1 MSIDVDDAAEQVLA
15 QGDEWQC
22 WRALRLSGE
31 EPGVMPLIPLQ
42 REDGAFLDLGGTA
55 STGATGAGLCHLRL
69 IELQASDSARRAG
82 DWLEGAKT
90 PSQAWTDSAEHV
102 PGELTTPGGI
112 EVWATAAATCGLL
125 SLGRDPGPRALDLLR
140 GEADL
145 EGRVTGGAYPTF
157 AAAAAYWL
165 AEGPK
170 TEMAEWGLR
179 WARENAE
186 EWGPEEWASALVF
199 WAAARIPPEHLSVDT
214 LTELLRGAASP
225 EGFADI
231 ELTLTTL
238 ELLDRFESRA

>member
-1 MSIDVDDAAEQVLA
+1 MSSRWAAQAPTSQLDTSSTLLA
-15 QGDEWQC
+15 L
-22 WRALRLSGE
+22 LRLSGE
-31 EPGVMPLIPLQ
+31 EPGAMPMIPRQ
-42 REDGAFLDLGGTA
+42 REDGAFLDPGGTA
-55 STGATGAGLCHLRL
+55 STAATGIGLCHLSL
-69 IELQASDSARRAG
+69 IELQVSDAARRAG

-90 PSQAWTDSAEHV
+90 PSQAWTDTAEHV

-125 SLGRDPGPRALDLLR
+125 SLGRDPGPRAIDLLR

-165 AEGPK
+165 AEGPT

-186 EWGPEEWASALVF
+186 EWGPEAWASALVF
-199 WAAARIPPEHLSVDT
+199 WGPPAYRPTISPSTPSPSCCGTRQLP
-214 LTELLRGAASP
+214 RASP
-225 EGFADI
+225 I
-231 ELTLTTL
+231 
-238 ELLDRFESRA
+238 SSSP

>member
-1 MSIDVDDAAEQVLA
+1 MSINGDVALELVLS

-31 EPGVMPLIPLQ
+31 EPEEMPSIPQQ
-42 REDGAFLDLGGTA
+42 RADGAWLGSAGEPSA
-55 STGATGAGLCHLRL
+55 AATGTGLCHLAL
-69 IELQASDSARRAG
+69 IGQSSSEAAGRAA
-82 DWLEGAKT
+82 DWLEQAVT
-90 PSQAWTDSAEHV
+90 PARAWTDAPEQV
-102 PGELTTPGGI
+102 AIDLATPGGV

-125 SLGRDPGPRALDLLR
+125 AVGRDPGPRAIDLLR

-145 EGRVTGGAYPTF
+145 EGRVTGGPYPTF

-179 WARENAE
+179 WARENADA
-186 EWGPEEWASALVF
+186 WGPQEWSSALVF
-199 WAAARIPPEHLSVDT
+199 WGAAGIPAEHLSVDSFT
-214 LTELLRGAASP
+214 DLLKEAAAP
-225 EGFADI
+225 GGFSDL

-238 ELLDRFESRA
+238 ELLDRFEARL

>member
-1 MSIDVDDAAEQVLA
+1 MSIDTEAALENVLSR
-15 QGDEWQC
+15 GDEWHC
-22 WRALRLSGE
+22 WRALKLSGD
-31 EPGVMPLIPLQ
+31 EPGAMPMIPLQ
-42 REDGAFLDLGGTA
+42 REDGAFLDSGGTA
-55 STGATGAGLCHLRL
+55 STAATGTGLCHLSL
-69 IELQASDSARRAG
+69 IELHLSDAARQAA

-90 PSQAWTDSAEHV
+90 PSQAWTDTAEHV
-102 PGELTTPGGI
+102 PGKLTTPGGI
-112 EVWATAAATCGLL
+112 EVWATAAAACGLL
-125 SLGRDPGPRALDLLR
+125 SLGRDPGPRAIDLLR

-186 EWGPEEWASALVF
+186 EWGPQEWSSALVF
-199 WAAARIPPEHLSVDT
+199 WGAARIPPEHLSVDT
-214 LTELLRGAASP
+214 FTELLRDAAAP
-225 EGFADI
+225 EGFADL

-238 ELLDRFESRA
+238 ELLDRFDARA